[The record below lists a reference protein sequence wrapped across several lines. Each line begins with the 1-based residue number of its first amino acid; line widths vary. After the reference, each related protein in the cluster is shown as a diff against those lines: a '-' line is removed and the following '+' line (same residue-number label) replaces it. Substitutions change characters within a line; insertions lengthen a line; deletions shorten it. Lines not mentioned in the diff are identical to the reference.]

1 MTKVKFIILILCLII
16 LLPLCM
22 VFGSVDIP
30 AEQVVK
36 ILAGADVENEVWKV
50 IIIESRLPMALTA
63 ILAGASLSVSGL
75 LLQTAFNNPLAG
87 PSILGISTGASL
99 GVAIIMLAMGGAVTA
114 LGTTYY
120 AAIIGGAAIGA
131 LSVLLLLLFLSTI
144 VKSTT
149 MLLIVGILIG
159 YLTSSAISLLNFFA
173 TQEGVHSFIIWG
185 LGNFSGVTMDK
196 LPIFAATSLISL
208 AGAALMIKP
217 LNALLLGN
225 RYAESMGLNI
235 TRTRNA
241 ILLFSGLL
249 TAIVTAYCGPI
260 GFIGLVVPHIA
271 RMIMG
276 TSNHTVILPA
286 TILSGAIVGLLCALI
301 SVVTSKVEVL
311 PLNAITPI
319 IGVPIIIYII
329 LERKRLH
336 YFN

>member
-1 MTKVKFIILILCLII
+1 MTKVKFIILILFLII
-16 LLPLCM
+16 LFPLCM

-114 LGTTYY
+114 LGATYY

-185 LGNFSGVTMDK
+185 LGNFSGVTMNK
-196 LPIFAATSLISL
+196 LPIFAATSIISL
-208 AGAALMIKP
+208 AGATLMIKP

-301 SVVTSKVEVL
+301 SVLPSKVEVL